1 MNKIINTLF
10 NICQIEA
17 LARRDIW
24 INRIHP
30 LAKIVITFVYIVCV
44 SSIDKYNLPM
54 VIIAGIY
61 PLLTITLGRIP
72 FGEMAKKMIVPMF
85 MGAGLGIFN
94 PILDTRFFYLT
105 DTVAISA
112 GWISFLSLILKS
124 ICLITAA
131 LLLVSTTP
139 IEDIAYGLNCMKVPK
154 IMTLQLLLMFRYITI
169 LVNEIERV
177 LTAYSMRSCGK
188 TAIAYK
194 SWGPLIGQ
202 FFLRT
207 SQRALRLYE
216 AMKLRG
222 FSGEFVY
229 SKKKF
234 AMRDGI
240 YLSLWTLL
248 FAGFMGI
255 RG

>member
-1 MNKIINTLF
+1 MVKII
-10 NICQIEA
+10 
-17 LARRDIW
+17 
-24 INRIHP
+24 
-30 LAKIVITFVYIVCV
+30 ITFVYILCV

-61 PLLTITLGRIP
+61 PLLTIIMGHIP
-72 FGEMAKKMIVPMF
+72 FAEMAKKMIIPML
-85 MGAGLGIFN
+85 MGAGLGVFN
-94 PILDTRFFYLT
+94 PILDTRLFHLT
-105 DTVAISA
+105 DTMVLSA
-112 GWISFLSLILKS
+112 GWISFLALILKS
-124 ICLITAA
+124 ICLMTAA
-131 LLLVSTTP
+131 LLLVSTTA
-139 IEDIAYGLNCMKVPK
+139 IEDIAYGFNCMKVPK
-154 IMTLQLLLMFRYITI
+154 IMTLQFLLMFRYITI

-194 SWGPLIGQ
+194 SWGSLIGQ

-222 FSGEFVY
+222 FKGEFVY
-229 SKKKF
+229 SKKPF
-234 AMRDGI
+234 AMSDGL

-248 FAGFMGI
+248 FAGFIGI